1 MIVSTEFM
9 KPSNTRHWVIVF
21 AVVLSIITY
30 IDRVSISFAGPTMR
44 EDLGLSSE
52 QFGWVLAAFAWAY
65 ALFEIPG
72 GWLGDKMGARK
83 VLTRIVL
90 WWSFFTAA
98 TGWAMN
104 FTYLIVVRALFG
116 AGEAGAF
123 PNITKAF
130 STWLPA
136 PEKSRAQGIVW
147 MSARW
152 GGAFTPLLMAALF
165 RVIDWRTAFQ
175 IFAALGVVWTAVF
188 YFWYRD
194 NPKDHKSVNAEELAI
209 IGDSVKM
216 ADDHGSV
223 PWGRFASSRSIWLLW
238 IQYFMLSY
246 GWYFYITWFPT
257 YLKEALKYDL
267 KAGGA
272 LLSGMPLFLGGIGCL
287 VSGFLTPKLAA
298 WMGDSRKARKYMAVT
313 GMTMA
318 GILLLVAMQLKEPLV
333 IVGVIAM
340 ASFFNDIVMPPAWNT
355 CMDVG
360 GKFAGTLSGSMN
372 MMGNFA
378 GGVAPVVIG
387 YVLTATGNDFTMTFY
402 ISAAAY
408 FIGALCWLGIDSTRP
423 LDTQA

>member
-1 MIVSTEFM
+1 MQASG
-9 KPSNTRHWVIVF
+9 TRHWVIFF

-30 IDRVSISFAGPTMR
+30 IDRVSISFAGPRMR
-44 EDLGLSSE
+44 EDLGLSNS
-52 QFGWVLAAFAWAY
+52 QFGLILSAFALSY

-72 GWLGDKMGARK
+72 GWMGDKWGPRK
-83 VLTRIVL
+83 VLARIVL

-98 TGWAMN
+98 TGWA
-104 FTYLIVVRALFG
+104 TSYLYLLIVRFLFG

-130 STWLPA
+130 STWLPF

-152 GGAFTPLLMAALF
+152 GGAFTPLLMAGLF
-165 RVIDWRTAFQ
+165 QIIDWRVAFQ
-175 IFAALGVVWTAVF
+175 LFGILGVLWVAVF
-188 YFWYRD
+188 FFWYRD
-194 NPKDHKSVNAEELAI
+194 NPKDHPSVNAAELAI

-223 PWGRFASSRSIWLLW
+223 PWGRFSASSSVWLLW
-238 IQYFMLSY
+238 VQYFMLSY

-257 YLKEALKYDL
+257 YLSKALGFDL
-267 KAGGA
+267 KSSGA
-272 LLSGMPLFLGGIGCL
+272 VLSGMPLFLGGVGCL
-287 VSGFLTPKLAA
+287 VSGFLTPLLGRKLNDA
-298 WMGDSRKARKYMAVT
+298 RRARKLMAIT
-313 GMTMA
+313 GMTVA
-318 GILLLVAMQLKEPLV
+318 GALLLLSVSLKDPLTV
-333 IVGVIAM
+333 VFVIAF
-340 ASFFNDIVMPPAWNT
+340 ASFFNDLVMPPAWNT

-378 GGVAPVVIG
+378 GAVAPIVIG
-387 YVLTATGNDFTMTFY
+387 KVLDATGNDYTITFY

-408 FIGALCWLGIDSTRP
+408 FIGALCWLGIDSTKP
-423 LDTQA
+423 LDKAS

>member
-1 MIVSTEFM
+1 MQASR
-9 KPSNTRHWVIVF
+9 TRHWVIVF

-30 IDRVSISFAGPTMR
+30 IDRVSISFAGPQMR
-44 EDLGLSSE
+44 TDLGLSQT

-72 GWLGDKMGARK
+72 GWLGDRMGARK
-83 VLTRIVL
+83 VLARIVL

-104 FTYLIVVRALFG
+104 YTYLLVVRALFG

-123 PNITKAF
+123 PNITKMFA
-130 STWLPA
+130 TWLP
-136 PEKSRAQGIVW
+136 PHEKSRAQGIVW

-165 RVIDWRTAFQ
+165 RMIDWRTAFQ
-175 IFAALGVVWTAVF
+175 LFAGLGVLWTAAF
-188 YFWYRD
+188 YYWYRD
-194 NPKDHKSVNAEELAI
+194 NPKAHPNVNAAEIAV
-209 IGDSVKM
+209 IGDSMKL
-216 ADDHGSV
+216 AEEHGNV
-223 PWGRFASSRSIWLLW
+223 PWARFASSRSCWLLW

-257 YLKEALKYDL
+257 YLRDTLKFDL
-267 KAGGA
+267 KSAGA
-272 LLSGMPLFLGGIGCL
+272 ILSGMPLFLGGIGCL
-287 VSGFLTPKLAA
+287 ISGFLTPKLGAYL
-298 WMGDSRKARKYMAVT
+298 GDVRKARKIVAVS

-318 GILLLVAMQLKEPLV
+318 GVLLLVAVQLREPLV
-333 IVGVIAM
+333 VVGVIAM

-387 YVLTATGNDFTMTFY
+387 KILDATGNDFTITFY

-408 FIGALCWLGIDSTRP
+408 FVGAVCWLGIDSTRR
-423 LDTQA
+423 LDKEA

>member
-1 MIVSTEFM
+1 M

-423 LDTQA
+423 LDSKA

>member
-1 MIVSTEFM
+1 MQAS
-9 KPSNTRHWVIVF
+9 STRHWVIVF

-30 IDRVSISFAGPTMR
+30 IDRVSISFAGPNMR
-44 EDLGLSSE
+44 KDLGLDSA

-72 GWLGDKMGARK
+72 GWMGDKMGPRK
-83 VLTRIVL
+83 VLTRIVI

-104 FTYLIVVRALFG
+104 YSYLLIVRALFG

-130 STWLPA
+130 STWLPPA
-136 PEKSRAQGIVW
+136 EKSRAQGIVW

-165 RVIDWRTAFQ
+165 QMIDWRLAFQ
-175 IFAALGVVWTAVF
+175 IFGVLGVIWCLFF
-188 YFWYRD
+188 YAWYRD
-194 NPKDHKSVNAEELAI
+194 NPKDHKGVNTAELAI
-209 IGDSVKM
+209 IGDSIKM

-223 PWGRFASSRSIWLLW
+223 PWARFASSGSVWLLW
-238 IQYFMLSY
+238 VQYFLLSY

-257 YLKEALKYDL
+257 YLKDSLNFDL
-267 KAGGA
+267 KASGA
-272 LLSGMPLFLGGIGCL
+272 ILAGMPLFLGGIGCL
-287 VSGFLTPKLAA
+287 VSGFLTPKLAHA
-298 WMGDSRKARKYMAVT
+298 IGDARRARKIVAVT

-318 GILLLVAMQLKEPLV
+318 GALLLIAMQLKDPLT
-333 IVGVIAM
+333 IVAVIAM
-340 ASFFNDIVMPPAWNT
+340 ASFSNDLVMPPAWNT

-387 YVLTATGNDFTMTFY
+387 YVLKQTNNDFTVTIY

-408 FIGALCWLGIDSTRP
+408 FLGALCWLGIDSTKP
-423 LDTQA
+423 LDHHG

>member
-1 MIVSTEFM
+1 MI
-9 KPSNTRHWVIVF
+9 PSNTRHWVIVF

-130 STWLPA
+130 STWLPT

-223 PWGRFASSRSIWLLW
+223 PWGRFASSRSVWLLW

-257 YLKEALKYDL
+257 YLKDALKYDL

-287 VSGFLTPKLAA
+287 VSGFLTPKLAT
-298 WMGDSRKARKYMAVT
+298 WMGDSRKARKYVAVT

-387 YVLTATGNDFTMTFY
+387 YVLTATGNDFTTTFY

-423 LDTQA
+423 LDTKA

>member
-1 MIVSTEFM
+1 
-9 KPSNTRHWVIVF
+9 
-21 AVVLSIITY
+21 
-30 IDRVSISFAGPTMR
+30 
-44 EDLGLSSE
+44 
-52 QFGWVLAAFAWAY
+52 
-65 ALFEIPG
+65 
-72 GWLGDKMGARK
+72 
-83 VLTRIVL
+83 
-90 WWSFFTAA
+90 
-98 TGWAMN
+98 
-104 FTYLIVVRALFG
+104 
-116 AGEAGAF
+116 
-123 PNITKAF
+123 
-130 STWLPA
+130 
-136 PEKSRAQGIVW
+136 

-194 NPKDHKSVNAEELAI
+194 NPEDHKSVNAEELAI

-423 LDTQA
+423 LDSKA

>member
-1 MIVSTEFM
+1 
-9 KPSNTRHWVIVF
+9 
-21 AVVLSIITY
+21 L
-30 IDRVSISFAGPTMR
+30 
-44 EDLGLSSE
+44 
-52 QFGWVLAAFAWAY
+52 
-65 ALFEIPG
+65 
-72 GWLGDKMGARK
+72 
-83 VLTRIVL
+83 
-90 WWSFFTAA
+90 
-98 TGWAMN
+98 
-104 FTYLIVVRALFG
+104 VVRALFG

-130 STWLPA
+130 STWLPPA
-136 PEKSRAQGIVW
+136 EKSRAQGIVW

-165 RVIDWRTAFQ
+165 QMIDWRTAFQ
-175 IFAALGVVWTAVF
+175 IFGCLGVVWAAVF

-194 NPKDHKSVNAEELAI
+194 NPKDHKGVNAAEIEI
-209 IGDSVKM
+209 IGDSIKM

-223 PWGRFASSRSIWLLW
+223 PWGRFAGSGSIWLLW
-238 IQYFMLSY
+238 VQYFMLSY

-257 YLKEALKYDL
+257 YLKDSLNFDL

-272 LLSGMPLFLGGIGCL
+272 VLSGMPLFLGGIGCL
-287 VSGFLTPKLAA
+287 VSGFITPKLAA
-298 WMGDSRKARKYMAVT
+298 MLGDARKARKIVAVF

-318 GILLLVAMQLKEPLV
+318 GILLIVAMQLREPLV

-340 ASFFNDIVMPPAWNT
+340 ASFCNDLVMPPAWNT

-387 YVLTATGNDFTMTFY
+387 YVLKQTGNDFTITVY
-402 ISAAAY
+402 ISATAY
-408 FIGALCWLGIDSTRP
+408 FIGALCWLGIDSTKA
-423 LDTQA
+423 LDHKD

>member
-1 MIVSTEFM
+1 
-9 KPSNTRHWVIVF
+9 
-21 AVVLSIITY
+21 
-30 IDRVSISFAGPTMR
+30 MR

-72 GWLGDKMGARK
+72 GWMGDKMGARK

-123 PNITKAF
+123 PNIKKAF

-165 RVIDWRTAFQ
+165 RLIDWRTAFQ
-175 IFAALGVVWTAVF
+175 LFAALGVIWTAVF
-188 YFWYRD
+188 FYWYRD
-194 NPKDHKSVNAEELAI
+194 NPKDHKNVNAEELAI

-298 WMGDSRKARKYMAVT
+298 WMGDRK
-313 GMTMA
+313 
-318 GILLLVAMQLKEPLV
+318 
-333 IVGVIAM
+333 
-340 ASFFNDIVMPPAWNT
+340 S
-355 CMDVG
+355 
-360 GKFAGTLSGSMN
+360 
-372 MMGNFA
+372 
-378 GGVAPVVIG
+378 VV
-387 YVLTATGNDFTMTFY
+387 
-402 ISAAAY
+402 
-408 FIGALCWLGIDSTRP
+408 
-423 LDTQA
+423 

>member
-1 MIVSTEFM
+1 M

-257 YLKEALKYDL
+257 YLKDALKYDL

>member
-1 MIVSTEFM
+1 
-9 KPSNTRHWVIVF
+9 
-21 AVVLSIITY
+21 
-30 IDRVSISFAGPTMR
+30 IDRVSISFAGPNMR
-44 EDLGLSSE
+44 KDLGLDSA

-72 GWLGDKMGARK
+72 GWMGDKMGPRK
-83 VLTRIVL
+83 VLTRIVI

-104 FTYLIVVRALFG
+104 YVYLLVVRALFG

-130 STWLPA
+130 STWLPPA
-136 PEKSRAQGIVW
+136 EKSRAQGIVW

-165 RVIDWRTAFQ
+165 QMIDWRVAFQ
-175 IFAALGVVWTAVF
+175 IFGVLGVIWCFFF
-188 YFWYRD
+188 YAWYRD
-194 NPKDHKSVNAEELAI
+194 NPKDHKSVNPAELAI

-223 PWGRFASSRSIWLLW
+223 PWSRFASSTSVWLLW
-238 IQYFMLSY
+238 VQYFLLSY

-257 YLKEALKYDL
+257 YLKDSLNFDL
-267 KAGGA
+267 KASGA
-272 LLSGMPLFLGGIGCL
+272 ILAGMPLFLGGIGCL
-287 VSGFLTPKLAA
+287 VSGFLTPKLAHA
-298 WMGDSRKARKYMAVT
+298 LRDARRARKIVAVT

-318 GILLLVAMQLKEPLV
+318 GILLLVAMQLKDPLT
-333 IVGVIAM
+333 IVAVIAM
-340 ASFFNDIVMPPAWNT
+340 ASFSNDLVMPPAWNT

-360 GKFAGTLSGSMN
+360 GKFSGTLSGSMN

-387 YVLTATGNDFTMTFY
+387 YVLKQTNNDFTLTIY

-408 FIGALCWLGIDSTRP
+408 FLGALCWLGIDSTKA
-423 LDTQA
+423 LDHQG

>member
-1 MIVSTEFM
+1 MQASR
-9 KPSNTRHWVIVF
+9 TRHWVIVF

-30 IDRVSISFAGPTMR
+30 IDRVSISFAGPAMR
-44 EDLGLSSE
+44 EDLNLTPA
-52 QFGWVLAAFAWAY
+52 QFGWVLAVFAWAY

-72 GWLGDKMGARK
+72 GWMGDKWGARS
-83 VLTRIVL
+83 VLSRIVL

-104 FTYLIVVRALFG
+104 YTYLLVVRALFG

-123 PNITKAF
+123 PNITKMF
-130 STWLPA
+130 STWLPG

-165 RVIDWRTAFQ
+165 RAIDWRTAFQ
-175 IFAALGVVWTAVF
+175 IFGALGVLWTAVF
-188 YFWYRD
+188 YFWYR
-194 NPKDHKSVNAEELAI
+194 NSPREHKDVNAAEIAV
-209 IGDSVKM
+209 IGDSLKM
-216 ADDHGSV
+216 AEEHGET
-223 PWGRFASSRSIWLLW
+223 PWGRFATSRSTWLLW
-238 IQYFMLSY
+238 TQYFLLSY

-257 YLKEALKYDL
+257 YLKESLKYDL

-287 VSGFLTPKLAA
+287 VSGFVTPKLGAYLN
-298 WMGDSRKARKYMAVT
+298 DIRRARKIVAVG

-318 GILLLVAMQLKEPLV
+318 GILLLIAMQLREPLI

-340 ASFFNDIVMPPAWNT
+340 ASFCNDLVMPPAWNT

-378 GGVAPVVIG
+378 GGIAPVVIG
-387 YVLTATGNDFTMTFY
+387 NVLEATGNDFTVTFY

-408 FIGALCWLGIDSTRP
+408 FLGALCWLGIDSTKR
-423 LDTQA
+423 LDKEI

>member
-1 MIVSTEFM
+1 M

-83 VLTRIVL
+83 VLMRIVL

-387 YVLTATGNDFTMTFY
+387 YVLTTTGNDFTMTFY

-423 LDTQA
+423 LDSKA

>member
-1 MIVSTEFM
+1 MM
-9 KPSNTRHWVIVF
+9 QPSRTRYWVIAF
-21 AVVLSIITY
+21 AVTLSIITY
-30 IDRVSISFAGPTMR
+30 IDRVSISFAGPNMR
-44 EDLGLSSE
+44 KDLGLDSS
-52 QFGWVLAAFAWAY
+52 QFGIVLAAFAWAY

-98 TGWAMN
+98 TGWAMSY
-104 FTYLIVVRALFG
+104 TYLIVVRALFG

-130 STWLPA
+130 STWLA
-136 PEKSRAQGIVW
+136 PGEKSRAQGIVW

-165 RVIDWRTAFQ
+165 QLIDWRVAFQ
-175 IFAALGVVWTAVF
+175 IFGVLGVIWAFFF
-188 YFWYRD
+188 YRWYRD
-194 NPKDHKSVNAEELAI
+194 NPKDHPGVNAGELEHIKESAH
-209 IGDSVKM
+209 M
-216 ADDHGSV
+216 AEDHGSV
-223 PWGRFASSRSIWLLW
+223 PWGRFAASPSVWLLW

-257 YLKEALKYDL
+257 YLKESLGFDL

-272 LLSGMPLFLGGIGCL
+272 VVSGMPLFFGGIGCL
-287 VSGFLTPKLAA
+287 LSGFLTPKLAA
-298 WMGDSRKARKYMAVT
+298 MLGSSRKARRIVAVT
-313 GMTMA
+313 GMSVA
-318 GILLLVAMQLKEPLV
+318 GGLLL
-333 IVGVIAM
+333 IVPQFRDPMTIVWIIAM
-340 ASFFNDIVMPPAWNT
+340 ASFFNDITMPPAWNT

-378 GGVAPVVIG
+378 GGVAPIVIG
-387 YVLTATGNDFTMTFY
+387 QVLTATKGDFTTTFY
-402 ISAAAY
+402 ISAGAY
-408 FIGALCWLGIDSTRP
+408 FIGAVCWLMIDSTKA
-423 LDTQA
+423 LDH

>member
-1 MIVSTEFM
+1 MQ
-9 KPSNTRHWVIVF
+9 PSSTRHWVIVF

-30 IDRVSISFAGPTMR
+30 IDRVSISFAGPKMR
-44 EDLGLSSE
+44 EDLGLSAE

-72 GWLGDKMGARK
+72 GWMGDKMGPRK

-104 FTYLIVVRALFG
+104 YTYLIIVRILFG

-130 STWLPA
+130 STWLPPA
-136 PEKSRAQGIVW
+136 EKSRAQGIVW

-152 GGAFTPLLMAALF
+152 GGAFTPVLMAALF
-165 RVIDWRTAFQ
+165 RMIDWRTAFQ
-175 IFAALGVVWTAVF
+175 LFGCLGVLWCGVF

-194 NPKDHKSVNAEELAI
+194 NPKDHPKVNEGELAI
-209 IGDSVKM
+209 IGDSVSM

-223 PWGRFASSRSIWLLW
+223 PWGRFAGSGSVWLLW
-238 IQYFMLSY
+238 VQYFMLSY

-257 YLKEALKYDL
+257 YLKESLNFDL

-272 LLSGMPLFLGGIGCL
+272 ILSGMPLFLGGIGCL
-287 VSGFLTPKLAA
+287 VSGFVTPKLGR
-298 WMGDSRKARKYMAVT
+298 MLGDPRRARKIVAVS

-318 GILLLVAMQLKEPLV
+318 GILLLVAMQIKEPLM

-340 ASFFNDIVMPPAWNT
+340 ASFCNDLVMPPAWNT

-387 YVLTATGNDFTMTFY
+387 NVLKETGNDFTITFY

-423 LDTQA
+423 LDHKA

>member
-1 MIVSTEFM
+1 MQ
-9 KPSNTRHWVIVF
+9 PSQTRHWVIVF

-30 IDRVSISFAGPTMR
+30 IDRVSISFAGPKMR
-44 EDLGLSSE
+44 EDLGLDST
-52 QFGWVLAAFAWAY
+52 QFGWVLASFAWAY

-72 GWLGDKMGARK
+72 GWLGDKMGPRK

-98 TGWAMN
+98 TGWAMSYV
-104 FTYLIVVRALFG
+104 YLLVVRALFG

-130 STWLPA
+130 STWLPPA
-136 PEKSRAQGIVW
+136 EKSRAQGIVW

-165 RVIDWRTAFQ
+165 QMIDWRTAFQ
-175 IFAALGVVWTAVF
+175 LFGCLGVVWAAVF

-194 NPKDHKSVNAEELAI
+194 NPKDHKSVNAAELEI
-209 IGDSVKM
+209 IGDSIKM

-223 PWGRFASSRSIWLLW
+223 PWGRFAGSSSIWLLW

-257 YLKEALKYDL
+257 YLKDSLNFDL

-272 LLSGMPLFLGGIGCL
+272 VLSGMPLFLGGIGCL
-287 VSGFLTPKLAA
+287 VSGFITPKLAA
-298 WMGDSRKARKYMAVT
+298 MLGDARKARKIVAVF

-318 GILLLVAMQLKEPLV
+318 GILLIVAMQLREPLV

-340 ASFFNDIVMPPAWNT
+340 ASFCNDLVMPPAWNT

-387 YVLTATGNDFTMTFY
+387 YVLKQTGNDFTITVY
-402 ISAAAY
+402 ISATAY
-408 FIGALCWLGIDSTRP
+408 FIGALCWLGIDSTKA
-423 LDTQA
+423 LDHKD

>member
-1 MIVSTEFM
+1 M

-30 IDRVSISFAGPTMR
+30 IDRVSISFAGPTMQK
-44 EDLGLSSE
+44 DLGLTPA
-52 QFGWVLAAFAWAY
+52 QLGWVFAAFAWAY

-72 GWLGDKMGARK
+72 GWMGDKMGARK

-165 RVIDWRTAFQ
+165 RLIDWRTAFQ
-175 IFAALGVVWTAVF
+175 LFAALGVVWTAVF
-188 YFWYRD
+188 FYWYRD
-194 NPKDHKSVNAEELAI
+194 NPKDHKSVNERELTI

-223 PWGRFASSRSIWLLW
+223 PWGRFAGSRSIWLLW

-246 GWYFYITWFPT
+246 GWYFYITWFPK

-267 KAGGA
+267 SAGGA
-272 LLSGMPLFLGGIGCL
+272 VLSGMPLFLGGIGCL
-287 VSGFLTPKLAA
+287 VSGFLTPKLAV
-298 WMGDSRKARKYMAVT
+298 WMGDVGKARKYMAVT

-318 GILLLVAMQLKEPLV
+318 GTLLLVAMQLNEPLV

-387 YVLTATGNDFTMTFY
+387 YVLTTTGNDFTVTFY

-408 FIGALCWLGIDSTRP
+408 FLGALCWLGIDSTRP
-423 LDTQA
+423 LDREA

>member
-1 MIVSTEFM
+1 M